1 VVELIVLLRIERKV
15 AETQRWVD
23 AVASIADWP
32 AAIALSMFRTRP
44 AEGSGVAARWARRL
58 LPYIWIRPAKLG
70 GLSVR
75 LDPSDLTQFVIFEEA
90 FIEGVYR
97 LDSVVFTPDA
107 IIDCGAF
114 EGYFSLLAA
123 SRFPGVP
130 IIAFEPNDRNR
141 SGLNTNVQRN
151 HLAIDVRPSAVS
163 TTDGMASFSGGGCG
177 GRLGAP
183 TADSIVVP
191 VVDLRRLIVELSAE
205 RLLLKLDIEG
215 EEATLLP
222 ALMPVLP
229 QQCAIFFEW
238 HQGTEGYQRVV
249 SLLSAHGFV
258 TSLTR
263 QNRVN
268 DTVYIDACAQRN

>member
-1 VVELIVLLRIERKV
+1 MLARIERKV
-15 AETQRWVD
+15 AQIQRWID
-23 AVASIADWP
+23 AVESIADWP
-32 AAIALSMFRTRP
+32 AAFALSMFRTRP
-44 AEGSGVAARWARRL
+44 AEGSSVAARWSRRL
-58 LPYIWIRPAKLG
+58 FPHIWIRPAKLG

-75 LDPSDLTQFVIFEEA
+75 IDPSELSQFVIFEEA

-97 LDSVVFTPDA
+97 LEAVPFTPDT

-130 IIAFEPNDRNR
+130 IIAFEPNARNLT
-141 SGLNTNVQRN
+141 GLNANVRHNQ
-151 HLAIDVRPSAVS
+151 LTIDVRPSAVS
-163 TTDGMASFSGGGCG
+163 TTDGTASFSGGGCG

-183 TADSIVVP
+183 TAESIVVP
-191 VVDLRRLIVELSAE
+191 VTDLRRLISELKAE

-222 ALMPVLP
+222 ALLPVLP
-229 QQCAIFFEW
+229 KQCAIFFEW
-238 HQGTEGYQRVV
+238 HQGSEEYQRAV
-249 SLLSAHGFV
+249 SLLNAHGFA

-263 QNRVN
+263 QNRV
-268 DTVYIDACAQRN
+268 DDRTVYIDAFAQRN

>member
-1 VVELIVLLRIERKV
+1 VLSRIERKF

-23 AVASIADWP
+23 SVESIADWP
-32 AAIALSMFRTRP
+32 AAVALSMFRTRP

-58 LPYIWIRPAKLG
+58 FPHIWIRPSKLG

-97 LDSVVFTPDA
+97 LDSMVFTPDA

-130 IIAFEPNDRNR
+130 ITAFEPNDRNR
-141 SGLNTNVQRN
+141 NGLNANVQRN
-151 HLAIDVRPSAVS
+151 QLAIDVRPTAVS
-163 TTDGMASFSGGGCG
+163 TTDGTASFSGGGCG
-177 GRLGAP
+177 GRLSAATP
-183 TADSIVVP
+183 ESIVVP
-191 VVDLRRLIVELSAE
+191 VIDLCRLISELKAE

-229 QQCAIFFEW
+229 KQCAIFFEW
-238 HQGTEGYQRVV
+238 HQGIEAYQRAV
-249 SLLSAHGFV
+249 SLLSAHGF
-258 TSLTR
+258 TISLTR
-263 QNRVN
+263 QNRVD
-268 DTVYIDACAQRN
+268 DTVYIDAFAQRN